1 MHRWPIVRDV
11 IIVWFLTGIG
21 GFVVGFG
28 ITVATGSPPKHTQG
42 YMLAI
47 ATSNFLLGTVA
58 FTIVGCLTSI
68 ARWRHLVI
76 VAALAWLTSLVNVAF
91 LGTTMSQWIGSAVFI
106 AVMMGIGGGLSYLF
120 KTTSNPLRS
129 DVQR

>member
-1 MHRWPIVRDV
+1 MRIWPILRDV
-11 IIVWFLTGIG
+11 IIVWVLTGIG

-47 ATSNFLLGTVA
+47 ATSNFLLGIVA

-68 ARWRHLVI
+68 ARWRHLII
-76 VAALAWLTSLVNVAF
+76 VAAFAWLTSLVNVAF
-91 LGTTMSQWIGSAVFI
+91 WETTVSQWIGSAVFI
-106 AVMMGIGGGLSYLF
+106 AAIMGIGGGLPYLF
-120 KTTSNPLRS
+120 KAASKSLA
-129 DVQR
+129 V